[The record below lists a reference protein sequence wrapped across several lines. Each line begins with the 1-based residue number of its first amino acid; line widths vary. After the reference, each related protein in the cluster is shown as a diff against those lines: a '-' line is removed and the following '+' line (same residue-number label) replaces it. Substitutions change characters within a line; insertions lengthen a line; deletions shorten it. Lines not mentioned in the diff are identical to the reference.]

1 MRGVPQYDAVMSIL
15 KVRVRGNVERGLAR
29 FGETLTKAKSGRS
42 VTPYFGVGF
51 RTMAQFSELLTSKRW
66 ELVEFLKA
74 SGPLTI
80 YALAKRLQ
88 RRYRNVHKDV
98 TALMEWTVIAK
109 DDAGRVFVP
118 WDEIDVRWPLL
129 KQAA

>member
-1 MRGVPQYDAVMSIL
+1 MSVL
-15 KVRVRGNVERGLAR
+15 EVRVGEPVKTSLAR
-29 FGETLTKAKSGRS
+29 FGQTLAAAKAGKKAK
-42 VTPYFGVGF
+42 PHFGIGF
-51 RTMAQFSELLTSKRW
+51 RTMAQFGEVFTPKRW

-80 YALAKRLQ
+80 YALAKRLG
-88 RRYRNVHKDV
+88 RHYRNVHKDV
-98 TALMEWTVIAK
+98 TAMIEWTVIDK
-109 DDAGRVFVP
+109 DEAGRVFVP

>member
-1 MRGVPQYDAVMSIL
+1 MSVL
-15 KVRVRGNVERGLAR
+15 KVRVGGSVEKSLAR
-29 FGETLTKAKSGRS
+29 FGEALTKAKSGRS

-51 RTMAQFSELLTSKRW
+51 RTMAQFGEVFTPKRW

-80 YALAKRLQ
+80 YALAKRLE
-88 RRYRNVHKDV
+88 RHYRNVHKDV
-98 TALMEWTVIAK
+98 TALIEWTVIAK